1 MKDSVSKL
9 MVFMKK
15 TKDKVDI
22 EISKVANNIG
32 ISKQEAEVL
41 LFLSNNSKLDRG
53 CDMVEIRGFSKAYVS
68 KAVGKLLK
76 KGHISFETDEKDRRY
91 QHIIINE
98 SAIKI
103 IHELKKIEKIVFR
116 NLWQGITDE
125 ERKTFYSVI
134 EKMTNNI

>member
-1 MKDSVSKL
+1 MKDSIGKL

-22 EISKVANNIG
+22 EISKVATKMG

-68 KAVGKLLK
+68 KALGKLLQR
-76 KGHISFETDEKDRRY
+76 GYISFETDAKDRRY

-98 SAIKI
+98 SAINI
-103 IHELKKIEKIVFR
+103 IHELKKIEKIVFK

-134 EKMTNNI
+134 EKMTNNV